1 MEATMKAFTGILI
14 VAMWISPLHAQDT
27 TSATKAAAD
36 SAIATKATDS
46 AAPTPETRPY
56 RNPREALI
64 LGSLIPGAGHIYAGE
79 YWHGVLH
86 YELTVMSIGAGVLT
100 FMINKCM
107 LSFLSTT
114 ECDPGPQW
122 PHQAL
127 GVAEVGYGIWQWVSS
142 ARDASRAAERANE
155 RHRRNLSRARPII
168 EPAGGS
174 HGRWHAGV
182 EIPW

>member
-1 MEATMKAFTGILI
+1 MEVTMKAFTGFLI
-14 VAMWISPLHAQDT
+14 VAVWISPLHGQDT
-27 TSATKAAAD
+27 TSATKATPD
-36 SAIATKATDS
+36 SANATRVTDS
-46 AAPTPETRPY
+46 AAATPETRPY

-100 FMINKCM
+100 FMIDRCTF
-107 LSFLSTT
+107 SFFSAT

-155 RHRRNLSRARPII
+155 RHRRKMAQVKPII
-168 EPAGGS
+168 GPAAGS
-174 HGRWHAGV
+174 HGAWHAGI

>member
-1 MEATMKAFTGILI
+1 MEVTMKAFTGILI
-14 VAMWISPLHAQDT
+14 VAVWISPLSAQDT
-27 TSATKAAAD
+27 TTNAAQATPD
-36 SAIATKATDS
+36 SARES
-46 AAPTPETRPY
+46 ETRPY

-64 LGSLIPGAGHIYAGE
+64 LGSVIPGAGHIYAGE

-100 FMINKCM
+100 FMIDKCTF
-107 LSFLSTT
+107 SFFSTK

-122 PHQAL
+122 PHRAL
-127 GVAEVGYGIWQWVSS
+127 GVAEVGYGIWHWVSS

-155 RHRRNLSRARPII
+155 RHRRKMFQAKPII

-174 HGRWHAGV
+174 HSGWHAGI

>member
-1 MEATMKAFTGILI
+1 MEVAMKPLIGILM
-14 VAMWISPLHAQDT
+14 VAAWISRLNAQDT
-27 TSATKAAAD
+27 ATAAKATPD
-36 SAIATKATDS
+36 SANATNATTDS
-46 AAPTPETRPY
+46 ARPPEERPY

-64 LGSLIPGAGHIYAGE
+64 LGSVIPGAGHIYAGE

-86 YELTVMSIGAGVLT
+86 YEMTVMSIGAGVLT
-100 FMINKCM
+100 FMIDKCTF
-107 LSFLSTT
+107 SFFSTT

-155 RHRRNLSRARPII
+155 RHRRNMARAKPII
-168 EPAGGS
+168 GPAPGS
-174 HGRWHAGV
+174 HGGWHAGV